1 MGKPI
6 GELQGWWAA
15 SQKVLLATW
24 PMLIALGAWQVRQ
37 TFGLAAQIQEERIEA
52 RAYTD
57 KAVSGALAQVFLEIS
72 NLKTTIAT
80 MPAKTPPDW
89 WELFVRTELKELD
102 DRVKAIE
109 RKHEKTSQNRSSVEG
124 W

>member
-24 PMLIALGAWQVRQ
+24 PMILAFGAWQVRQ

-80 MPAKTPPDW
+80 MPAPAEMP
-89 WELFVRTELKELD
+89 
-102 DRVKAIE
+102 AAA
-109 RKHEKTSQNRSSVEG
+109 SQPQGMARAMAAS
-124 W
+124 

>member
-1 MGKPI
+1 MLDMGKPI

-15 SQKVLLATW
+15 SHKVLLATW
-24 PMLIALGAWQVRQ
+24 PMLLALGAWQVRQ

-72 NLKTTIAT
+72 SLKTTIAT

-89 WELFVRTELKELD
+89 WELDLD
-102 DRVKAIE
+102 DRIKTIE
-109 RKHEKTSQNRSSVEG
+109 RKP
-124 W
+124 

>member
-6 GELQGWWAA
+6 GELQGWWAI
-15 SQKVLLATW
+15 SQKVLLVSW
-24 PMLIALGAWQVRQ
+24 PMLIAFGAWQVRQ
-37 TFGLAAQIQEERIEA
+37 TFSLAAHIESERIEA

-57 KAVSGALAQVFLEIS
+57 KCVSGALAQVFLEIS

-102 DRVKAIE
+102 DRIKTIE
-109 RKHEKTSQNRSSVEG
+109 RKP
-124 W
+124 

>member
-6 GELQGWWAA
+6 GELQGWWAI
-15 SQKVLLATW
+15 SQKVLLVSW
-24 PMLIALGAWQVRQ
+24 PMLIAFGAWQVRQ
-37 TFGLAAQIQEERIEA
+37 TFSLAAHIESERIEA

-57 KAVSGALAQVFLEIS
+57 KCVSGALAQVFLEIS

-109 RKHEKTSQNRSSVEG
+109 RKP
-124 W
+124 

>member
-1 MGKPI
+1 
-6 GELQGWWAA
+6 
-15 SQKVLLATW
+15 
-24 PMLIALGAWQVRQ
+24 LGAWQVRQ

-109 RKHEKTSQNRSSVEG
+109 RKP
-124 W
+124 

>member
-1 MGKPI
+1 MLDMGKPI

-15 SQKVLLATW
+15 SHKVLLATW
-24 PMLIALGAWQVRQ
+24 PMLIALGAWQVRHI
-37 TFGLAAQIQEERIEA
+37 FGLAAQIQEERIEA

-72 NLKTTIAT
+72 SLKTTIAT

-109 RKHEKTSQNRSSVEG
+109 RKP
-124 W
+124 